1 MHYFQL
7 RRSSSDRE
15 RAFLVPRIHPLSY
28 EDASP
33 PARAEFEKQIREH
46 GRMTNMKM
54 TLAHSWPALR
64 ALMEWYP
71 LRDEV
76 AAFLGDRLTTIFAH
90 AISTETDCLVCSTFF
105 RRALA
110 EAGED
115 PESFALDAW
124 EQTVVDF
131 GQRIARD
138 AHGVSDEL
146 YARLAARLHPDQ
158 IVALTAFAGI
168 MIATNIFND
177 VLRVDLDEYLQA
189 YRKPS
194 PA

>member
-1 MHYFQL
+1 
-7 RRSSSDRE
+7 
-15 RAFLVPRIHPLSY
+15 VPRIHPLSY

-76 AAFLGDRLTTIFAH
+76 AKFLGDRLTTIFAH
-90 AISTETDCLVCSTFF
+90 AISTEADCLICSTFF

-115 PESFALDAW
+115 PEAFALDTW
-124 EQTVVDF
+124 EETVVEF
-131 GQRIARD
+131 GRQIARD
-138 AHGVSDEL
+138 PHGVSDEL
-146 YARLAARLHPDQ
+146 YARLAARLQPDQ

-168 MIATNIFND
+168 MIATNIVND
-177 VLRVDLDEYLQA
+177 ALRVDLDEYLQA
-189 YRKPS
+189 YRKRS

>member
-1 MHYFQL
+1 M
-7 RRSSSDRE
+7 
-15 RAFLVPRIHPLSY
+15 PRIHPLSY

-46 GRMTNMKM
+46 GRMTNMKK

-76 AAFLGDRLTTIFAH
+76 ATCLGDRLTTIFAH
-90 AISTETDCLVCSTFF
+90 AISTEADCLVCSTFF
-105 RRALA
+105 RRALT

-115 PESFALDAW
+115 PERFELDSW
-124 EQTVVDF
+124 GQTVVDF
-131 GQRIARD
+131 GRQIARD

-146 YARLAARLHPDQ
+146 YARLAARLNPEQ
-158 IVALTAFAGI
+158 IVALTAFAGM

-177 VLRVDLDEYLQA
+177 ALRVDLDDYLQA
-189 YRKPS
+189 YRKRS

>member
-1 MHYFQL
+1 M
-7 RRSSSDRE
+7 
-15 RAFLVPRIHPLSY
+15 PRIQPLSY
-28 EDASP
+28 EEASP
-33 PARAEFEKQIREH
+33 PSRAEFEKQIREH
-46 GRMTNMKM
+46 GRMTNMKK

-71 LRDEV
+71 LRYEV

-105 RRALA
+105 RRALT

-115 PESFALDAW
+115 PERFELDAW
-124 EQTVVDF
+124 GQTIVEF
-131 GQRIARD
+131 GRQVARD
-138 AHGVSDEL
+138 AHKVSDEL
-146 YARLAARLHPDQ
+146 YGRLSARLQPEE
-158 IVALTAFAGI
+158 IVALTAFACV

-177 VLRVDLDEYLQA
+177 ALRVDVDEYLEP
-189 YRKPS
+189 YRKRP

>member
-1 MHYFQL
+1 
-7 RRSSSDRE
+7 
-15 RAFLVPRIHPLSY
+15 VPRIHPLSY

-33 PARAEFEKQIREH
+33 PARAEFEKQIRDH

-76 AAFLGDRLTTIFAH
+76 ALFLGDRLTTIFAH
-90 AISTETDCLVCSTFF
+90 AISTEADCLVCSTFF

-110 EAGED
+110 ESGED
-115 PESFALDAW
+115 PERFSLDEW
-124 EQTVVDF
+124 EETVVEF
-131 GQRIARD
+131 GRQIARD

-146 YARLAARLHPDQ
+146 YARLAARLQPEQ

-177 VLRVDLDEYLQA
+177 ALSVDLDDYLQA
-189 YRKPS
+189 YRKRS

>member
-1 MHYFQL
+1 
-7 RRSSSDRE
+7 
-15 RAFLVPRIHPLSY
+15 VPRIHPLSY

-33 PARAEFEKQIREH
+33 HARAEFEKQIRDH

-76 AAFLGDRLTTIFAH
+76 ALFLGDRLTTIFAH
-90 AISTETDCLVCSTFF
+90 AISTEADCLVCSTFF

-110 EAGED
+110 ESGED
-115 PESFALDAW
+115 PERFSLDEW
-124 EQTVVDF
+124 EETVVEF
-131 GQRIARD
+131 GRQIARD

-146 YARLAARLHPDQ
+146 YARLAARLQPEQ

-177 VLRVDLDEYLQA
+177 ALRVDLDDYLQA
-189 YRKPS
+189 YRKRS

>member
-1 MHYFQL
+1 
-7 RRSSSDRE
+7 
-15 RAFLVPRIHPLSY
+15 LSY
-28 EDASP
+28 EDASL

-76 AAFLGDRLTTIFAH
+76 ALFLGDRLTTIFAH

-124 EQTVVDF
+124 GQTVVDF
-131 GQRIARD
+131 GRQIARD

-146 YARLAARLHPDQ
+146 YDRLAVRLQPDQ

-177 VLRVDLDEYLQA
+177 ALRVDLDDYLQA
-189 YRKPS
+189 YRKRS